1 MTSTSAIIGS
11 EKSLLVKS
19 SERDTIVPVP
29 DDAASSSVV
38 SSVAVVRDRHGKDI
52 FVVKNVS
59 RLLRMI
65 SSKNHRTIMTRH
77 DVILYWLSFEL

>member
-1 MTSTSAIIGS
+1 MTSTSVIIGS

-38 SSVAVVRDRHGKDI
+38 SSVALVGDRHGKYNFI
-52 FVVKNVS
+52 AENVY

-65 SSKNHRTIMTRH
+65 SSKNHRAIMTRH
-77 DVILYWLSFEL
+77 DVILN

>member
-1 MTSTSAIIGS
+1 MTSTSVIIGS

-38 SSVAVVRDRHGKDI
+38 SSVALVGDWYLVRHGKC
-52 FVVKNVS
+52 
-59 RLLRMI
+59 
-65 SSKNHRTIMTRH
+65 
-77 DVILYWLSFEL
+77 